1 MPLPYLRCP
10 WYCCMIIACLTTS
23 IVWIK
28 LQMDHNVTDPLLQKT
43 SPEIDPAVFYH
54 FTTEVSA
61 QASALASHQQQL
73 GWLTSL
79 TEELVKTLQALQL
92 SPPAMN
98 PPMLNPPPPASVT
111 ASPRLAFPE
120 KFDGSPSR
128 CKGFLLQCSMFVNQQ
143 PTLYST
149 DESRIAFVCSLLTGR
164 ALDWA
169 TAVWS
174 DERAVFPSFTRFL
187 QRFRE
192 VFEHPAGGKEVG
204 EHLLALRQGRSTAAD
219 YALSFRTLSAQTGWA
234 DDPLKLLFRKGL
246 SMELQSELACRD
258 EGRSLDQFINLAI
271 HIDNLVRS
279 RRQSRFLAASV
290 GMTSPPEP
298 EPMQLG
304 FTHLSTEERERRMH
318 NNLCLYC
325 GLPGHLRASCPTRPP
340 RNPPSVSRTST
351 ISSVLEIPVTLRVN
365 GEVIETTALIDSGA
379 VGNLIDSAF
388 SKAHRIPL
396 VACESR
402 LAVAAL
408 DGRPL
413 GSGWIQFTTEDLSL
427 CTGAFHTE
435 TIRMFVIQSPQ
446 TPIILGLPWLEKHNP
461 TISWPDKQITQ
472 WSEGCRQ
479 RCLDLTLQRG
489 GEVKAL
495 STHRL
500 PVEYHDL
507 IEAFSKTKASQLPP
521 HRSNDCAI
529 ELQPN
534 SHPPRGRVLP
544 LSQPESEANGSY
556 IEEELAKGFI
566 RPSTSPASAGFF
578 FVKKKDGGLRPCI
591 DYRSLNDLTV
601 KFRYPL
607 PLVPAALEQ
616 FRTAKYFT
624 KLDLR
629 NAYNLIR
636 IREGDEWK
644 TAFSTTS
651 GHYEYL
657 VMPFGLVNSP
667 SVFQAFVNDVFRD
680 MLNRWVIVYID
691 DILIYSDSYEDHVKQ
706 VRSVLQCL
714 LTHQLYAKIE
724 KCEFHQTS
732 VSFLGYEISSG
743 GVAMEDKKVQAVID
757 WPQPVTLKELQR
769 FLGFANFYR
778 RFIRN
783 FSTVAAPMTSMLKR
797 GRQRLVWTPA
807 AIAAFQKLK
816 ERFTTAPILHHP
828 RSRARIY
835 RGGGCFQYRDWCY
848 SLPTTWRSF
857 QIIPLCFSLSQT
869 HPHGAELWRG

>member
-28 LQMDHNVTDPLLQKT
+28 LQMDHNVTDPSLQKT

-73 GWLTSL
+73 GRLTSL
-79 TEELVKTLQALQL
+79 TEELVRTLQALQL

-98 PPMLNPPPPASVT
+98 PPMHNPPPPASVT

-192 VFEHPAGGKEVG
+192 VFKHPAGGKEVG
-204 EHLLALRQGRSTAAD
+204 EQLLALRQGRSTAAD

-258 EGRSLDQFINLAI
+258 EGRSLDQFIDLAI
-271 HIDNLVRS
+271 QIDNLVRS
-279 RRQSRFLAASV
+279 RRQPHFLAASP

-365 GEVIETTALIDSGA
+365 GEDIETTALIDSGA
-379 VGNLIDSAF
+379 VGNFIDSAF
-388 SKAHRIPL
+388 SKTHRIPL

-413 GSGWIQFTTEDLSL
+413 GSGRIQFTTEDLSL

-435 TIRMFVIQSPQ
+435 TIRLFVFQSPQ

-489 GEVKAL
+489 GEVTAL

-534 SHPPRGRVLP
+534 SHPPRGWVFP
-544 LSQPESEANGSY
+544 LSQPESEAMRSY

-566 RPSTSPASAGFF
+566 RLSTSPASAGFF

-616 FRTAKYFT
+616 LRTAKYFT

-680 MLNRWVIVYID
+680 MLNCWVIVYID

-706 VRSVLQCL
+706 VRSVLQRL

-724 KCEFHQTS
+724 KCEFHQTT
-732 VSFLGYEISSG
+732 VSFLGYVISSG

-797 GRQRLVWTPA
+797 GRQRLVWTLANSP
-807 AIAAFQKLK
+807 
-816 ERFTTAPILHHP
+816 P
-828 RSRARIY
+828 RSRIMMWVI
-835 RGGGCFQYRDWCY
+835 GSC
-848 SLPTTWRSF
+848 
-857 QIIPLCFSLSQT
+857 
-869 HPHGAELWRG
+869 